1 MIKNSDPLDDIVT
14 IINGLEI
21 ISSANI
27 MSWQQIHNTIIVSNI
42 HDLIVETGKFNVFI
56 NTLIPFT
63 GLNYKD
69 CVRDY
74 IQLFSII
81 KKEIN
86 EYQNRLKVFILNKS
100 FHNKNIIFRKNETE
114 ARAYFKEYICD
125 YTIDCKIDCYE
136 IDEQFSYACK
146 RC

>member
-1 MIKNSDPLDDIVT
+1 MIKNSDPLEDIVT
-14 IINGLEI
+14 IMNGLEI
-21 ISSANI
+21 IASANI
-27 MSWQQIHNTIIVSNI
+27 LTWEQTYNTILASNI
-42 HDLIVETGKFNVFI
+42 HNLIVETGRFNI
-56 NTLIPFT
+56 LIETLISFD
-63 GLNYKD
+63 GMNHKD

-86 EYQNRLKVFILNKS
+86 EYQNRLKVFILNKG

-125 YTIDCKIDCYE
+125 YTVDCKIDCYE
-136 IDEQFSYACK
+136 IDERFSYACK
-146 RC
+146 GC